1 MHCRTTGRIALL
13 SVARPA
19 SVSLSRDLDLPSP
32 RNPVCARGR
41 ELGADQAVEQL
52 SLAAMQQ
59 NERLGVAL
67 RAAGEGAV
75 VLAIERH

>member
-1 MHCRTTGRIALL
+1 MCTSSAECR
-13 SVARPA
+13 A
-19 SVSLSRDLDLPSP
+19 SRLREFDTRDLDLPSP
-32 RNPVCARGR
+32 LNPVCARGR

-59 NERLGVAL
+59 HERLGVAL